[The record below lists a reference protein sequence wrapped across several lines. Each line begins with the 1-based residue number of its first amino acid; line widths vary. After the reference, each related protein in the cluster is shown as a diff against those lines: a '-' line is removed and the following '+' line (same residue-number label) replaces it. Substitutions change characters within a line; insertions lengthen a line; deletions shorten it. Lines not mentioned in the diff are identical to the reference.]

1 MTAAIPHLDLSEFRD
16 ADPSAR
22 RDFGDRLVAALREC
36 GFITL
41 EGHALDTDQITSSYA
56 SAEAFFA
63 LPEAEKRRYA
73 GGLRGYT
80 PFGQE
85 HAKDRAVPDLKE
97 FWQIGYESDDP
108 DARNVWPDQPESFSP
123 VFRELFDTLE
133 STGRTLLSAIA
144 LGLGLD
150 EDFFDGKIEG
160 GTSLLRLI
168 HYPPIPADADP
179 ASVRAA
185 AHEDI
190 NLLTLLV
197 AAQGAG
203 LEVLMRD
210 GRWVPVNNAPDHLVV
225 DTGDMM
231 ARITNGVLPA
241 TTHRVVNPDGPNVSR
256 YSMPF
261 FVQPR
266 GEVMLESLEGC
277 LLAGQSPAPPI
288 STGEFLHQRLVE
300 IGLATDD

>member
-1 MTAAIPHLDLSEFRD
+1 MTYSIPHLDLSDFRSD
-16 ADPSAR
+16 EVQKRHA
-22 RDFGDRLVAALREC
+22 FGLRLVEALREC

-41 EGHALDTDQITSSYA
+41 EGHSLDADLIARSYD

-63 LPEAEKRRYA
+63 LPEIEKRRYA
-73 GGLRGYT
+73 GALRGYT

-97 FWQIGYESDDP
+97 FWQIGYETDAP
-108 DARNVWPDQPESFSP
+108 DARNVWPERPDDFRP
-123 VFRELFDTLE
+123 VFQNLFDTLE
-133 STGRTLLSAIA
+133 SIGRAVLSAIA
-144 LGLGLD
+144 LGLSLD
-150 EDFFDGKIEG
+150 EDFFAGKIKG

-168 HYPPIPADADP
+168 HYPPIPEDADP
-179 ASVRAA
+179 QCVRAA

-203 LEVLMRD
+203 LEVKMRD
-210 GRWVPVNNAPDHLVV
+210 GRWLPVNNAPEHLVI

-241 TTHRVVNPDGPNVSR
+241 TTHRVVNPVGPNVSR

-266 GEVMLESLEGC
+266 ADVMLESLESC
-277 LLAGQSPAPPI
+277 LQPGQTAAPPI
-288 STGEFLHQRLVE
+288 STGAFLHQRLVE
-300 IGLATDD
+300 IGLVQED